1 MVTAVRTLDE
11 GAWVNVNNTRIVG
24 VSDIWRL
31 ADHEV
36 CDCDVALFLV
46 EVFTD
51 IGVDGAWVEARAA
64 GQCIG
69 CGERDTTGWLRIG
82 RPARWND
89 EFRAVDPGGV
99 HRPSKTR
106 GRD

>member
-24 VSDIWRL
+24 VSDVWRL
-31 ADHEV
+31 ADHDV
-36 CDCDVALFLV
+36 CDCEVAMFLV

-51 IGVDGAWVEARAA
+51 IGVDGPWVEARAA

-69 CGERDTTGWLRIG
+69 CGKRNTTGWLRIG
-82 RPARWND
+82 RTARWND
-89 EFRAVDPGGV
+89 EFRTVDHEQV
-99 HRPSKTR
+99 HRPSKARFR
-106 GRD
+106 G

>member
-24 VSDIWRL
+24 VSDVWRL
-31 ADHEV
+31 VDHEV

-51 IGVDGAWVEARAA
+51 IGVDGPWVEARAA

-69 CGERDTTGWLRIG
+69 CGERNTTGWLRIG
-82 RPARWND
+82 RPVPRSD
-89 EFRAVDPGGV
+89 EFRTVDHEQL

-106 GRD
+106 FRG